1 MGLRDLVIAIGLV
14 LALEGM
20 LYAAAPGGMKRLV
33 SLLLDQPEASIR
45 WTGLITAIAG
55 VAIVWFARGL

>member
-1 MGLRDLVIAIGLV
+1 LSLRDLVVAIGLV
-14 LALEGM
+14 LAVEGM
-20 LYAAAPGGMKRLV
+20 LYAVAPGGMKRLV
-33 SLLLDQPEASIR
+33 ALVLERPEASIR

>member
-1 MGLRDLVIAIGLV
+1 VGLRDLVIAIGLV

>member
-1 MGLRDLVIAIGLV
+1 VSLRDLVVAAGLV
-14 LALEGM
+14 LAIEGM

-33 SLLLDQPEASIR
+33 ALLLEQPETGIR